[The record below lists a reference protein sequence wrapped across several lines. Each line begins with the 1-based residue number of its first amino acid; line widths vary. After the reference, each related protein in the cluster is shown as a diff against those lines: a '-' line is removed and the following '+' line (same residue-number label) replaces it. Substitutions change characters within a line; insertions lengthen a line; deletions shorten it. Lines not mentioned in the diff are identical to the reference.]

1 MVEKVKLAD
10 ELYKRLHDSQVA
22 PAIADLTPDDASFI
36 VDNLSYIIMDAL
48 AKDKVV
54 LIPSVVRLSLVT
66 HKERTGHN
74 PSTNKP
80 MTIPE
85 HTAPNAH
92 FSRNLRELLYNVK
105 HEAKKK

>member
-10 ELYKRLHDSQVA
+10 ELYKRLHDSKVA
-22 PAIADLTPDDASFI
+22 PNFETITPEDASFI

-54 LIPSVVRLSLVT
+54 LIPSVVRFSLVT
-66 HKERTGHN
+66 HKARTGHN
-74 PSTNKP
+74 PATNKP
-80 MTIPE
+80 MTIRE

-92 FSRNLRELLYNVK
+92 FSRNLRELVYDVEHNDR
-105 HEAKKK
+105 KK